1 MTVIFGKAH
10 DLTDTDVGYKF
21 IDLYSNV
28 AHGEITFC
36 LESVSINKTNDD
48 RVQIT
53 VDDAKRTEIEEF
65 EGDVLINIE
74 KLFEGKITGVS
85 LAKLYCSSIHD
96 DKIVANAEDGFENM
110 YVDVDQKYDVLLTC
124 EQVYISQGNSSF
136 GAPLKIKAIGPCQVD
151 ASCVGLKKS
160 DPIAKPLDGS
170 D

>member
-21 IDLYSNV
+21 IDLYSNG
-28 AHGEITFC
+28 ARRNHFC

-53 VDDAKRTEIEEF
+53 VDDAKRTKIEEF

-85 LAKLYCSSIHD
+85 LAK
-96 DKIVANAEDGFENM
+96 V
-110 YVDVDQKYDVLLTC
+110 VLFFDT
-124 EQVYISQGNSSF
+124 
-136 GAPLKIKAIGPCQVD
+136 
-151 ASCVGLKKS
+151 
-160 DPIAKPLDGS
+160 
-170 D
+170 